1 MNRLSTI
8 QCFAKFKFKM
18 SQSNMYY
25 SGEEL
30 IISDEEMDYFP
41 QQITPL
47 QSLPPSNLTTHFI
60 STLPEEAYLRDYI
73 DRHSESIGRT
83 FWLDSPTTICCIE
96 DMEPQLFNLDSYGAF
111 SDDEMDNMEAQY
123 QRFRDR
129 EARLNYYTSSDEG
142 IPDSAFDDTSSVGT
156 FVYDDDDEVS
166 VLLERWYDE
175 WEEKIKWTVEDST
188 DPDEPLLPQKK
199 PKTNKETKTTF
210 SRQQRKQVNML
221 SVKEQTEGELTK
233 REKKEMAKFNKS
245 TNIQSAKYSKIKKS
259 KEIQRQRTSKYAQLT
274 QSPSTLKEEL
284 YDMYSHHKNQQKD
297 EKSAAEIENAN
308 KKKNEKRAQVFLM
321 DSWQMLEE
329 FKEYERKFI
338 AHMDIQGV
346 RMTYNDLHFKHPRLW
361 PYRFSPLHIYASD
374 FTYIPRK
381 IRRHGQRLLN
391 DEFWKSS
398 NYTDYFEHKPIRTK
412 NFRDY

>member
-1 MNRLSTI
+1 MNRLITI

-30 IISDEEMDYFP
+30 IISDEEMEYFP
-41 QQITPL
+41 QQITQP
-47 QSLPPSNLTTHFI
+47 QSSPPSDLTAHFI

-73 DRHSESIGRT
+73 DRHSETIGRT

-111 SDDEMDNMEAQY
+111 SDDEIDNMEAQY
-123 QRFRDR
+123 RTFRDR

-156 FVYDDDDEVS
+156 FDYDDDDDS

-175 WEEKIKWTVEDST
+175 WEEKIKWTVEDPT

-199 PKTNKETKTTF
+199 YKTNKETKTTF
-210 SRQQRKQVNML
+210 SRQQRKQADML
-221 SVKEQTEGELTK
+221 FVKEQTDRELTK
-233 REKKEMAKFNKS
+233 REKKEMEKFNKS
-245 TNIQSAKYSKIKKS
+245 SNIQSAKYSKIKKS

-274 QSPSTLKEEL
+274 QSHSTLKEEL
-284 YDMYSHHKNQQKD
+284 YDMYRHHKNQQKH

-329 FKEYERKFI
+329 FKAYERAFI

-346 RMTYNDLHFKHPRLW
+346 KMTYNDLHFKHRRLW
-361 PYRFSPLHIYASD
+361 PYRFSPLHMYPSD

>member
-30 IISDEEMDYFP
+30 IISDEEMEYFP
-41 QQITPL
+41 QQITQP
-47 QSLPPSNLTTHFI
+47 QSPPPFDLTTHFI

-73 DRHSESIGRT
+73 DRHSETIGRT

-96 DMEPQLFNLDSYGAF
+96 DMEPQLFNWDSYGAF
-111 SDDEMDNMEAQY
+111 SDDEIDNMEAQH

-156 FVYDDDDEVS
+156 FVYDDDDDDS
-166 VLLERWYDE
+166 VLIERWYDE
-175 WEEKIKWTVEDST
+175 WEEQIKWTAEDPT

-199 PKTNKETKTTF
+199 YKTNKETKTTF
-210 SRQQRKQVNML
+210 SRQQRKQADML
-221 SVKEQTEGELTK
+221 FVKEHTDRELTK

-245 TNIQSAKYSKIKKS
+245 SNIQSAKYSKIKKS
-259 KEIQRQRTSKYAQLT
+259 KEIQRQRTVKYAQLT
-274 QSPSTLKEEL
+274 QSHSTLKEEL

-321 DSWQMLEE
+321 DSWHMLEE
-329 FKEYERKFI
+329 FKAHERKFI

-361 PYRFSPLHIYASD
+361 PYRFSPLHIYPSD

-398 NYTDYFEHKPIRTK
+398 NYTDYFQHKPIRTK